1 MIRVTI
7 TGSGTP
13 IMVSG
18 RAGPGVLVA
27 VDDEVKLQFDAGRAT
42 TLRLTEA
49 GVALPDLTAVFITHH
64 HSDHLVG
71 LSDLAM
77 SRWLEQPANAAAPLE
92 VVAPDG
98 EAATIAERL
107 LDVWQ
112 TEMRMRAAHTGR
124 PGPATITVQ
133 RFVAPAAPQEIFAAG
148 AVRVSAVQVRHE
160 PVTPAVAYRVDAA
173 DGSVVISGD
182 TAVCPALEEIAAGAT
197 VLVQE
202 AFRPGAV
209 PTGLLSDPEALAA
222 YHSEVGAVG
231 EMAVRAG
238 VGALILTHLIPPP
251 VSEEEKAGFVDDV
264 RAAGFQGP
272 VVVAD
277 DLNFVEVATRRRPD
291 EPAT

>member
-13 IMVSG
+13 ILAAG

-27 VDDEVKLQFDAGRAT
+27 VDDDANFQFDAGRAT

-49 GVALPDLTAVFITHH
+49 GVSLPDLTAVFITHH

-77 SRWLEQPANAAAPLE
+77 SWWLEQPAAVAVPLP
-92 VVAPDG
+92 VIAPDG
-98 EAATIAERL
+98 EAANIAEHI

-112 TEMRMRAAHTGR
+112 TEMTMRANHTGR
-124 PGPATITVQ
+124 PGPAEINVQ
-133 RFVAPAAPQEIFAAG
+133 RFAAPSTPQEVFTTG
-148 AVRVSAVQVRHE
+148 SVRVSAVQVRHE

-173 DGSVVISGD
+173 DGSVVVSGD
-182 TAVCPALEEIAAGAT
+182 TRVCPALEEIATGAT

-209 PTGLLSDPEALAA
+209 PAGLLSDPEAIAA
-222 YHSEVGAVG
+222 YHSEIGAIG
-231 EMAVRAG
+231 EMASRAG
-238 VGALILTHLIPPP
+238 VGALMLTHLIPPP
-251 VSEEEKAGFVDDV
+251 ESEGEKAGFVDEV
-264 RAAGFQGP
+264 RDAGYQGP
-272 VVVAD
+272 VIVAD
-277 DLNFVEVATRRRPD
+277 DLNFVEVATRRRPA

>member
-13 IMVSG
+13 LMVAG

-27 VDDEVKLQFDAGRAT
+27 VDEDVKLQFDAGRAT
-42 TLRLTEA
+42 SLRLTEA
-49 GVALPDLTAVFITHH
+49 GVSLPDLSAVFITHH

-77 SRWLEQPANAAAPLE
+77 SWWLEQRAGAETPLP

-98 EAATIAERL
+98 EAANIAEHL

-112 TEMRMRAAHTGR
+112 TEMMMRANHTGR
-124 PGPATITVQ
+124 HSPAEINVR
-133 RFVAPAAPQEIFAAG
+133 RFAAPSIPQEVFTAG
-148 AVRVSAVQVRHE
+148 TVRVSAVQVRHE

-182 TAVCPALEEIAAGAT
+182 TAVCPALEKIATGAT

-202 AFRPGAV
+202 AFRPDAV
-209 PTGLLSDPEALAA
+209 PAGLLSEPEAIAA
-222 YHSEVGAVG
+222 YHSEVGAIG
-231 EMAVRAG
+231 EMAARAG
-238 VGALILTHLIPPP
+238 LGALMLTHLIPPP
-251 VSEEEKAGFVDDV
+251 ESEEEKVGFVDEV
-264 RAAGFQGP
+264 RAAGYEGP
-272 VVVAD
+272 VIVAD
-277 DLNFVEVATRRRPD
+277 DLNFVEVATRRRPA

>member
-42 TLRLTEA
+42 SLRLTEA
-49 GVALPDLTAVFITHH
+49 GVALADLTAVFITHH

-77 SRWLEQPANAAAPLE
+77 SRWLEQPATAAAPLE

-112 TEMRMRAAHTGR
+112 TEMMMRAHHTGR

-148 AVRVSAVQVRHE
+148 AVRVSAVQVHHE

-209 PTGLLSDPEALAA
+209 PAGLLSDPEALAA

-291 EPAT
+291 ESAT

>member
-13 IMVSG
+13 IMVAG

-27 VDDEVKLQFDAGRAT
+27 VDDDVKLQFDAGRAT
-42 TLRLTEA
+42 SLRLTEA
-49 GVALPDLTAVFITHH
+49 GVSLPELTAVFITHH

-77 SRWLEQPANAAAPLE
+77 SCWLEQPAGAATPLR
-92 VVAPDG
+92 VVAPEG
-98 EAATIAERL
+98 EAADIAEHM

-112 TEMRMRAAHTGR
+112 TEMMMRAGHTGR
-124 PGPATITVQ
+124 PGPAEITVR
-133 RFVAPAAPQEIFAAG
+133 RFAAPDTPREVFTEG
-148 AVRVSAVQVRHE
+148 TTRVSAVQVRHE

-182 TAVCPALEEIAAGAT
+182 TAICPALEEIAAGAT

-202 AFRPGAV
+202 AFRPDAV
-209 PTGLLSDPEALAA
+209 PAGLLSDPEAIAA
-222 YHSEVGAVG
+222 YHSDIGAIG

-238 VGALILTHLIPPP
+238 VGALMLTHLIPPP
-251 VSEEEKAGFVDDV
+251 HSEIEKAGFIDEV
-264 RAAGFQGP
+264 RAAGYQGP
-272 VVVAD
+272 VIVAD
-277 DLNFVEVATRRRPD
+277 DLNFVEVATRRRPA